1 MVALFLEL
9 WFNVRM
15 LKSQAINLLGGSPGS
30 AAASLGVSYQAVN
43 KWPDQLPD
51 RIADRVLG
59 ACVRR
64 GISVPDEYMDN
75 RREPSV
81 AQTGDLSSK
90 VNAAAPLTAD
100 PELEADLAKAEQA
113 GLVLLPKKAQAWDGI
128 KRRHHVRRSVDRE
141 RMGLDI
147 GNAGQGV

>member
-1 MVALFLEL
+1 MAHESYKCTNKVSTTVPEDLEAD
-9 WFNVRM
+9 FER
-15 LKSQAINLLGGSPGS
+15 KAH
-30 AAASLGVSYQAVN
+30 SLGCTPSE
-43 KWPDQLPD
+43 L
-51 RIADRVLG
+51 L
-59 ACVRR
+59 
-64 GISVPDEYMDN
+64 
-75 RREPSV
+75 REPSV